1 MFQLTLA
8 LLAAA
13 PTAPLVLPRPEEP
26 TRTEYF
32 VLEERRSEGNDPVA
46 VLALRRVPLEDGVLL
61 EQEIFFRAAGLRVL
75 TDETHRG
82 DEVRLVWR
90 ELRSSPETG
99 RTWMVEWDGA
109 AHSLTTASHGTRSKV
124 HGSLA
129 GPCPEFPL
137 ALIES
142 LRTQDRSGTISTL
155 DPLARGLET
164 LEVRTDVEGETRVV
178 SLTRE
183 DGSFA
188 GRYRFE
194 GTSLVE
200 LQLQGGARVARPCT
214 RAEYQRLSAHWCV
227 SYDPLRDLRAW
238 SRRPKVRAR

>member
-13 PTAPLVLPRPEEP
+13 PTGPIVLPRPEEP

-61 EQEIFFRAAGLRVL
+61 EQETFFRTAGLRVL
-75 TDETHRG
+75 TDETHRKG
-82 DEVRLVWR
+82 EVCLVWR

-99 RTWMVEWDGA
+99 RTWMVEWDEA
-109 AHSLTTASHGTRSKV
+109 AGSLITASHGTRSRV
-124 HGSLA
+124 HGVLE

-142 LRTQDRSGTISTL
+142 LRTQDRSGTIATL
-155 DPLARGLET
+155 DPLARGRET
-164 LEVRTDVEGETRVV
+164 LEVRTEVEGKTRVV
-178 SLTRE
+178 SLSHE

-188 GRYRFE
+188 GRYCFE
-194 GTSLVE
+194 DTSLVE

-214 RAEYQRLSAHWCV
+214 REEFQRLTAHWRV
-227 SYDPLRDLRAW
+227 TYDPLRDLREW
-238 SRRPKVRAR
+238 TRRPKVRAR